1 MRFHI
6 SVIPSEVISFYNLHK
21 KTNSNGWVYVRIK
34 NALYGLKEAGKLA
47 NDDLKKNLA
56 RHRYIPVTH
65 TLGLFRHI
73 TRPISFTLV
82 TDDFGVKYVNKTDA
96 EHLVNVI
103 STYYPMTTDW
113 SGKKYIGIDLDW
125 NYEQREVRASMKG
138 YVESARQKF

>member
-1 MRFHI
+1 MYLNTKLPKPQYMRFHI
-6 SVIPSEVISFYNLHK
+6 SVIPSKVISFYNLHK
-21 KTNSNGWVYVRIK
+21 KTNLNGWVYVCIK

-56 RHRYIPVTH
+56 RHGYLPVTH
-65 TLGLFRHI
+65 TLGLFQHI

-113 SGKKYIGIDLDW
+113 EGKKHIGIYLDW
-125 NYEQREVRASMKG
+125 NYE
-138 YVESARQKF
+138 